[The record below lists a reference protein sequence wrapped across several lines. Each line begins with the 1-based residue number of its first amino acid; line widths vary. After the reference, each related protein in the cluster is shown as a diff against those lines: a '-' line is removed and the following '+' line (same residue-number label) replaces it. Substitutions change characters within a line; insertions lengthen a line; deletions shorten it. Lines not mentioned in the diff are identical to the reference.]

1 MKNGKKPSVERVL
14 RAYSWPVE
22 QIGLEAKE
30 PIEYQ
35 PEDKRIFAPTEDG
48 VQNGNFSGQ
57 IFRELYD
64 RQTSGELGSSPI
76 LRERPPRDGVGLNFE
91 TPNDKKHKIGSAKRV
106 VAIKRVA
113 ARFLGGK

>member
-57 IFRELYD
+57 VFRELYD
-64 RQTSGELGSSPI
+64 RQTDGDLGSTPN

-91 TPNDKKHKIGSAKRV
+91 TPNDKQHKIGSAKRV